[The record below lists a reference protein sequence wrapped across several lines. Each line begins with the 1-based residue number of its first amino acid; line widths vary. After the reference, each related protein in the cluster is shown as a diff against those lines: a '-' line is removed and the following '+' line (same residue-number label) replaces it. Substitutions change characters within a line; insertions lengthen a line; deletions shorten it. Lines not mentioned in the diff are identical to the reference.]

1 MGENVFRTLSEK
13 YPFITLCRYAGMEY
27 VGVIQ
32 NRDDSVTSLY
42 DFGDLQDSQDKRRF
56 LDLAGVWWWESN
68 RTIPI
73 NIFLREEWNP
83 YRGLLRTF
91 ANRDLVILHGPV
103 CSLGD
108 IERRKGKRRSI
119 QLVKRVL

>member
-13 YPFITLCRYAGMEY
+13 YPFITLCRYARMEY

-42 DFGDLQDSQDKRRF
+42 DFGNLQDSQDKRRF

-83 YRGLLRTF
+83 YRVLLRTF
-91 ANRDLVILHGPV
+91 ANRDLVILHGPI
-103 CSLGD
+103 CSLSD
-108 IERRKGKRRSI
+108 IERRKSKRRSI
-119 QLVKRVL
+119 MLVRRV